1 MISELLTRYRSQDGV
16 ALADLSDRAPVLLVF
31 LRHFG

>member
-1 MISELLTRYRSQDGV
+1 MSELLTRYRSQDGV
-16 ALADLSDRAPVLLVF
+16 TLADLSDRLPVLLVF

>member
-1 MISELLTRYRSQDGV
+1 MTSSAWVEALPAELREMQ
-16 ALADLSDRAPVLLVF
+16 DRAPVLLVF